1 MRSGPVLTILA
12 LALLAGTAH
21 AQVAADP
28 AKVAL
33 IQRLLDVTKSVE
45 LAVTA
50 LETSLPSQRQANPQ
64 IPAEFWDE
72 FAKRARQDV
81 PRFVQLLI
89 PIYDRQFTAA
99 QLNELLAFYQSPLG
113 QHFIKVQPTI
123 TVQSIQAGQQWG
135 AQIGAEVA
143 QELQKRGVRT
153 PPE

>member
-1 MRSGPVLTILA
+1 MRSGSVLTILA
-12 LALLAGTAH
+12 LGLLAGTAH
-21 AQVAADP
+21 AQAAADP

-50 LETSLPSQRQANPQ
+50 IETSLPAQRQANPQ
-64 IPAEFWDE
+64 IPSEFWDE
-72 FAKRARQDV
+72 FAKRARQDI

-89 PIYDRQFTAA
+89 PIYDRQFTSA
-99 QLNELLAFYQSPLG
+99 QLKELLAFYQTPLG

-135 AQIGAEVA
+135 AQLGAEVA
-143 QELQKRGVRT
+143 QDLQKRGVRV